1 MKKTSTANYP
11 TIFVDSSCGKEFVTI
26 STKKSEESR
35 VVDGVT
41 TAYNILKFLQA
52 LIHFIPVNKSSW
64 TRPDARKNSKE
75 RTAKT
80 AVAAVRKGKKAKRE

>member
-1 MKKTSTANYP
+1 MKKDIHPANYP

-41 TAYNILKFLQA
+41 YGIQHIEISSGSHPFYTGKQILLDTARRA
-52 LIHFIPVNKSSW
+52 
-64 TRPDARKNSKE
+64 E
-75 RTAKT
+75 
-80 AVAAVRKGKKAKRE
+80 